1 MSLRHRLLLL
11 LLLAAMVTTLTATG
25 ATWYWAR
32 REIDELLDYQ
42 LRQQALSLED
52 KAYLLGQVAVVEPD
66 PEQHIVTQLWD
77 RRGVLRYQSHHGV
90 VLERP
95 RHNGYDSVSTSQ
107 EDWRV
112 YTMELGPWVVQLAQP
127 LSTRR
132 TIATNAA
139 LRMLYPAMAVLPLL
153 ALLIWWAVGRVLAP
167 LSALAGAIGRRD
179 PAALEP
185 LPQHNLPQE
194 VDLMVEALN
203 ELIARQRALLASQQ
217 DFMADAAHE
226 LRTPLMA
233 IRLQLQLLER
243 AAGEQ
248 DKAEALD
255 ELKLGMARTT
265 TLVERL
271 LAVARLDS
279 GTAGL
284 TVAPTDLAGLLERAR
299 AEVAP
304 LAQARRIDLH
314 IDAEPSVMVIGE
326 NRSLSSLMVNLLE
339 NALRYTPEGGRVFAS
354 VAPTRVGARL
364 TVIDTGPG
372 IPPAERE
379 RVFERFHRVPGTT
392 TPGSGLGLAIVK
404 RVAELHGA
412 TVLIDDAPGG
422 GALITVDFP
431 GNRTKEPALRP
442 A

>member
-25 ATWYWAR
+25 ATWYWAK

-95 RHNGYDSVSTSQ
+95 KHNGYDSVSTAQ

-112 YTMELGPWVVQLAQP
+112 YAMELGPWVVQLAQP

-132 TIATNAA
+132 IIATNAA

-167 LSALAGAIGRRD
+167 LSALAEQIGRRD

-185 LPQHNLPQE
+185 LPQGNLPQE
-194 VDLMVEALN
+194 VGLMVDALN
-203 ELIARQRALLASQQ
+203 ELIARQRALLAGQQ

-243 AAGEQ
+243 AGSDRDRA
-248 DKAEALD
+248 DALE

-284 TVAPTDLAGLLERAR
+284 AFAPTELASLLERAR
-299 AEVAP
+299 QEVSP
-304 LAQARRIDLH
+304 LAQERRIDLH
-314 IDAEPSVMVIGE
+314 VEAEPPVTVSGE
-326 NRSLSSLMVNLLE
+326 ARSLSSLMVNLLE

-354 VAPTRVGARL
+354 VAATRSGARL

-372 IPPAERE
+372 IPPAERT

-392 TPGSGLGLAIVK
+392 MPGSGLGLAIVK
-404 RVAELHGA
+404 RVADLHRA

-431 GNRTKEPALRP
+431 AAREKESALRP